1 MNYFES
7 NLALMAEHDPR
18 LAAACRTWEPLED
31 AELETAKTGEPV
43 LQLPTPDGAR
53 IYLHSRYNPAV
64 EASRLIDS
72 YNVEPGDTVFVF
84 GFAFGYHLLELARH
98 QKPEAYIVVLEAD
111 RSRFRTALEKID
123 LSPLL
128 ERQKV
133 IFIIGE
139 PFMSVFE
146 RLQPELPKIFA
157 GRIVLVAHPP
167 SLRINPEYYESAKAD
182 FRKFTASSR
191 VSIETA
197 FALARIGLVNRFGNL
212 VDYILAPP
220 MSSYAGRFK
229 GCTGF
234 VVSAGPS
241 LAKNIDKLRKVGDRA
256 VVIAVSTAFKRLLA
270 ERIPVHFTV
279 VLDYNVLSKRYF
291 ENLPSDIP
299 VPLIADAKANPD
311 AVGVYGGP
319 KIFAPDHLFDVI
331 VGRAEQYDKRFM
343 IGATVA
349 HTAFLFARYAGCDP
363 IVFVGQDFSYSHGLS
378 HLPGTAIFTQW
389 LGELNRFNTYEMKEW
404 DFIQRLD
411 VERAIDIN
419 GNPVFSDRI
428 MLSYISEFEVLFAST
443 KARLL
448 NATEGGVP
456 MRGAENVT
464 LAEVAEKHLGEPISS
479 ALFPAGKDGAS
490 EPEAVS
496 ETFAMCRKR
505 LDDLSAQA
513 KEVERICESILEKL
527 KPARNR
533 LEKGKNAD
541 SIIGEIVA
549 LQRGLA
555 PYEELL
561 GIVQNLILGD
571 MYLREKNGRE
581 LAAAK
586 LENLERAAAE
596 AKQEMEYVF
605 AMHAAVRFFQ
615 KLLENAVED
624 IDAAGGER

>member
-1 MNYFES
+1 
-7 NLALMAEHDPR
+7 MAEHDPR

-43 LQLPTPDGAR
+43 MQVSTPDGAR
-53 IYLHSRYNPAV
+53 IYIHSRYNPAV

-72 YNVEPGDTVFVF
+72 YDVEPSDAVFVF
-84 GFAFGYHLLELARH
+84 GFAFGYHLLELARR
-98 QKPEAYIVVLEAD
+98 QRPEAYIVVLEAD
-111 RSRFRTALEKID
+111 RSRFRTALEKVD
-123 LSPLL
+123 LSHLL

-133 IFIIGE
+133 MFIVGE

-146 RLQPELPKIFA
+146 RLQPDLPKIFA
-157 GRIVLVAHPP
+157 GRIVLVAHSP

-182 FRKFTASSR
+182 FRKFTAASR
-191 VSIETA
+191 VTIESA
-197 FALARIGLVNRFGNL
+197 FGLARIGLVNRLGNL
-212 VDYILAPP
+212 VDYILSPP

-229 GCTGF
+229 GRTGF

-241 LAKNIDKLRKVGDRA
+241 LAKNIDKLRSVGDRA

-270 ERIPVHFTV
+270 ERIPVHFAV

-291 ENLPSDIP
+291 ENLSPGIS

-319 KIFAPDHLFDVI
+319 KIFAPDYLLDVI
-331 VGRAEQYDKRFM
+331 IGRPRQHGDRFM
-343 IGATVA
+343 VGATVA

-389 LGELNRFNTYEMKEW
+389 LGESNRFNTYEMKEW

-411 VERAIDIN
+411 VERVIDIN
-419 GNPVFSDRI
+419 GNPVFSDRV
-428 MLSYISEFEVLFAST
+428 MLSYISDFEVQFAST
-443 KARLL
+443 TARIL

-464 LAEVAEKHLGEPISS
+464 LAEVVEKHLGEPIGSG
-479 ALFPAGKDGAS
+479 LFPAGKDRAS
-490 EPEAVS
+490 EPEVVS
-496 ETFAMCRKR
+496 ETLKAYRKR
-505 LDDLSAQA
+505 LNNLAA
-513 KEVERICESILEKL
+513 EAGEVERICESMLEKL

-549 LQRGLA
+549 LQGELT
-555 PYEELL
+555 PYAELL
-561 GIVQNLILGD
+561 GIAQNLLLGD
-571 MYLREKNGRE
+571 VYLREKNDRE
-581 LAAAK
+581 LATAK
-586 LENLERAAAE
+586 LEKLERAAAE
-596 AKQEMEYVF
+596 AKRDMDYIS
-605 AMHAAVRFFQ
+605 AMRAGVRFFQ
-615 KLLENAVED
+615 KLLGNAVED
-624 IDAAGGER
+624 IDAARGEH